1 MGVGGLFYPP
11 ILAMQAA
18 MPIKDMA
25 TSTATVG
32 LLRQLGSTV
41 GVSVGQA
48 IWASVNVINSLG
60 VSLTNKYTGASPS
73 VNYKPYRL
81 RYRDIELRPGRQY
94 QATQRSAG
102 AREYPL

>member
-48 IWASVNVINSLG
+48 IWASVSVINSLG
-60 VSLTNKYTGASPS
+60 VSLTKKYTGAPPS
-73 VNYKPYRL
+73 VDYKPYRP
-81 RYRDIELRPGRQY
+81 RHQDIQLEPGRQY
-94 QATQRSAG
+94 QTTQRSAG
-102 AREYPL
+102 TCGCPL